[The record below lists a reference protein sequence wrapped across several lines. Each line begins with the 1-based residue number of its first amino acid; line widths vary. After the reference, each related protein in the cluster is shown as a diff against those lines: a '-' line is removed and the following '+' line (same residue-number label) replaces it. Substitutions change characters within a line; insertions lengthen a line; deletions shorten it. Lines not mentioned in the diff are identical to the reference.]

1 MCILLYIPCNTQQHT
16 LHYTIQDKY
25 AELDS
30 STSQHS
36 SKPPPSSTTSLLATR
51 LKREEATRLLTC
63 IKDLTEE
70 YELHKKYIHS
80 IHNILLQY
88 KDQFIRNLDNAN
100 TNTMKGQNYD
110 PSTVEKR
117 ETTDEV
123 EMEVEVSDQQHSD
136 ALNPKKSGS
145 GHQNTTTSSTVYYTQ
160 HNIQTIELI
169 LHTCISQRILL
180 SPTDAIYTIQYF
192 KILQYINTPNYYT
205 LLYYNK
211 YIINI
216 LPMIYCVTEAEAGCI
231 GHALCEMLSDIYTY
245 NNNMNIYNS
254 ECTKIGFHIL
264 DYQKGHNSD
273 PTTTTT
279 STVEPVKY
287 RSILHSEFT
296 LATKHYMKCI
306 YNIIST
312 ALYSQEFMYLRAV
325 LIVLAKVRIMT
336 HMYVY
341 CILLCCIIIT

>member
-1 MCILLYIPCNTQQHT
+1 MLYLIHV
-16 LHYTIQDKY
+16 YIQDKY

-30 STSQHS
+30 TSS

-51 LKREEATRLLTC
+51 LKREEATRLLTA

-80 IHNILLQY
+80 IYSILLAY
-88 KDQFIRNLDNAN
+88 KDQFIFNLDSNA
-100 TNTMKGQNYD
+100 TTGKGQNYD
-110 PSTVEKR
+110 EDYVEKR
-117 ETTDEV
+117 ETNDEV
-123 EMEVEVSDQQHSD
+123 EMVVEVSDYDQKD
-136 ALNPKKSGS
+136 ALNLEKSGL
-145 GHQNTTTSSTVYYTQ
+145 GHPPPPTTSTVYYTQ

-192 KILQYINTPNYYT
+192 RTLQYVNTPNYYT

-211 YIINI
+211 YITSI

-231 GHALCEMLSDIYTY
+231 GHALCEMLSDICTY